1 LSIFYWNARLARYAK
16 TGQYEKIRQLF
27 QQMQQEGI
35 PPDSL
40 TFVQVLNARAN
51 LQAHEEGRQVHKQV
65 SQSGWESNVCV
76 GSSLVDMYAKC
87 GSMDGEYS
95 TKCLHAMLSLGMSS
109 SFSDMCSVGKG
120 TRHWI
125 SFDKCNMKAYSQ
137 SLEPFWQCWVHV

>member
-35 PPDSL
+35 PPDNL

-65 SQSGWESNVCV
+65 TQSGWESNVCV

-109 SFSDMCSVGKG
+109 SFSDM
-120 TRHWI
+120 
-125 SFDKCNMKAYSQ
+125 
-137 SLEPFWQCWVHV
+137 